1 MELGLCQKHPPPR
14 ELVAISFLKIRFFS
28 IFFSLFDAKDSQND
42 DFFRKI
48 MLIFQIF
55 LIERMTEEN
64 QNNQH
69 FSENNWKIS
78 ILRADIDRDQIR
90 KNNEKFC

>member
-1 MELGLCQKHPPPR
+1 MEMGLCQKHPPR
-14 ELVAISFLKIRFFS
+14 ELVAISFLKIRIFS

-55 LIERMTEEN
+55 SIELRIENN

-69 FSENNWKIS
+69 FSDINWKNS
-78 ILRADIDRDQIR
+78 ILRADIDRDRIC